1 MNHLVSSQDLSSQ
14 AKQAYDK
21 GDFLEAAR
29 LFTSA
34 AEALTTSGDQMGA
47 AEQANN
53 RSVALLK
60 AGDAAGALQA
70 VQDTDRVFQQGGD
83 IRRQA
88 IALGNLAAALEAS
101 RKLTEALDYYQQ
113 SADLLKQANDME
125 LRTFVLKNLSALQL
139 KMGRQFEAMA
149 SMDAALY
156 PKKKM
161 TFVEKI
167 LKKLLK
173 VPLRMLH

>member
-1 MNHLVSSQDLSSQ
+1 MNELASSQEQSKQ
-14 AKQAYDK
+14 AKQAYET
-21 GDFLEAAR
+21 GNFLEAAR
-29 LFTSA
+29 LFNHA
-34 AEALTTSGDQMGA
+34 AEGLTRSGNPLGA
-47 AEQANN
+47 AEEENN

-60 AGDAAGALQA
+60 AGDAHGALLA
-70 VQDTDRVFQQGGD
+70 VQGTDLVFQQAGD
-83 IRRQA
+83 TRRQA
-88 IALGNLAAALEAS
+88 IALGNQAAALEGS
-101 RKLTEALDYYQQ
+101 GKLTEALDYYQQ
-113 SADLLKQANDME
+113 SADLLKQVNDLE
-125 LRTFVLKNLSALQL
+125 LRAFVLKNLSALQL

-161 TFVEKI
+161 TLVEKV

>member
-1 MNHLVSSQDLSSQ
+1 MNESVTPQAISDQ
-14 AKQAYDK
+14 AKQAYEK
-21 GDFLEAAR
+21 GEFLEAAR
-29 LFTSA
+29 LFSQA
-34 AEALTTSGDQMGA
+34 AEILNTRGDEMGA
-47 AEQANN
+47 AEQKNN

-60 AGDAAGALQA
+60 AGDAQGALQA

-88 IALGNLAAALEAS
+88 IALGNLAAALEACG
-101 RKLTEALDYYQQ
+101 KLKEALDLYQQ
-113 SADLLKQANDME
+113 SADLLKQVNDME

-149 SMDAALY
+149 SMDAALN
-156 PKKKM
+156 PQKKM
-161 TFVEKI
+161 TLVEKI

>member
-1 MNHLVSSQDLSSQ
+1 MHELANSQAISTQ
-14 AKQAYDK
+14 AKQAYEK

-29 LFTSA
+29 LFKQA
-34 AEALTTSGDQMGA
+34 AEILSAGGDEMGA
-47 AEQANN
+47 AEEKNN
-53 RSVALLK
+53 YSVALLK
-60 AGDAAGALQA
+60 AGDAQGSLQA
-70 VQDTDRVFQQGGD
+70 VQGTDQVFQQGGD

-88 IALGNLAAALEAS
+88 IALGNLAAALEATGKS
-101 RKLTEALDYYQQ
+101 KEALDDYQQ
-113 SADLLKQANDME
+113 SADLLKQVNDME
-125 LRTFVLKNLSALQL
+125 LRAFALKNLSALQL

-161 TFVEKI
+161 TLVEKI

>member
-1 MNHLVSSQDLSSQ
+1 MNELATSQEISSQ

-21 GDFLEAAR
+21 GNFLEAAR
-29 LFTSA
+29 LFKNA
-34 AEALTTSGDQMGA
+34 AEDLSAGGDQLGA
-47 AEQANN
+47 AEQENN

-60 AGDAAGALQA
+60 AGDAKGALLA
-70 VQDTDRVFQQGGD
+70 AQDTDRVFQQGGD

-88 IALGNLAAALEAS
+88 IALGNIAAALEAS
-101 RKLTEALDYYQQ
+101 GKLTEALDYYQQ
-113 SADLLKQANDME
+113 SADLLKQANDLE
-125 LRTFVLKNLSALQL
+125 LRTFALKNLSALQL
-139 KMGRQFEAMA
+139 RMGRQFEAMA
-149 SMDAALY
+149 SMDAALN

-161 TFVEKI
+161 TLVEKI